1 MLRPWDRFAE
11 GRSCPKPETPL
22 PGPAASPE
30 HSVPVVGHRTG
41 GVLPNTPVPEEVAE
55 PCPTITS
62 SNGVANDAALL
73 GVTADVARAADSAA
87 VVNPDTNRGR
97 RVLG

>member
-1 MLRPWDRFAE
+1 
-11 GRSCPKPETPL
+11 
-22 PGPAASPE
+22 
-30 HSVPVVGHRTG
+30 
-41 GVLPNTPVPEEVAE
+41 VPEEVAE